1 MSLPMSHPE
10 AARICGRQ
18 STGSLRAMVVALSI
32 HPWLNTKDDER
43 RLKAARVV
51 LSARKSAPY

>member
-1 MSLPMSHPE
+1 MSHPE

-43 RLKAARVV
+43 RLKAAKVV
-51 LSARKSAPY
+51 LSARKSASQ